1 MSEEIIKVF
10 FHMTLNIKLY
20 HWQTT
25 LYSRHKATCELFAS
39 IIDLTDN
46 FVETYIGRYTRP
58 YFEEDFQI
66 NVSQIS
72 DDEARNIIQQ
82 YILFLKKEVP
92 KQLKQHDTDL
102 LNIRDELLASLNK
115 TLYLFTLN

>member
-1 MSEEIIKVF
+1 
-10 FHMTLNIKLY
+10 MTLNIKLY

-46 FVETYIGRYTRP
+46 FVETYIGRYNRP
-58 YFEEDFQI
+58 HFDEDFQI
-66 NVSQIS
+66 SVSQVS
-72 DDEARNIIQQ
+72 DEEARSMIQQ
-82 YILFLKKEVP
+82 YVLFLKKEVP
-92 KQLKQHDTDL
+92 KHLKQHDTDL

>member
-72 DDEARNIIQQ
+72 DDEARNLIQQ

>member
-72 DDEARNIIQQ
+72 DEEARNIIQQ
-82 YILFLKKEVP
+82 YIIFLKKEVP

>member
-58 YFEEDFQI
+58 HFEEDFQI

-72 DDEARNIIQQ
+72 DEEARNMIQQ

-102 LNIRDELLASLNK
+102 LNIRDELLSSLNK

>member
-10 FHMTLNIKLY
+10 FHMTLNVKLY

-58 YFEEDFQI
+58 NFEEDFQI

-72 DDEARNIIQQ
+72 DEEARNMIQQ

>member
-1 MSEEIIKVF
+1 MSEDIIKLF

-25 LYSRHKATCELFAS
+25 MYSRHKATCDLFAS

-46 FVETYIGRYTRP
+46 FVETYIGRYSRP
-58 YFEEDFQI
+58 HFEDDFQV
-66 NVSQIS
+66 NVTQVS
-72 DDEARNIIQQ
+72 DEEARNMIQQ

-92 KQLKQHDTDL
+92 KHLKQHDTDL